1 MPQDLMSDIL
11 IIFGLSVAVIFL
23 FAKIRVPALVGFIFT
38 GMLAGPHGLG
48 LIREIENVEILAE
61 VGIVALL
68 FTIGLEFSLRNLL
81 KIRRSVLLGGSLQ
94 VGLTVLAG
102 AGIATVS
109 SFPFGQSL
117 FFGFLLSLSST
128 AIVLKVLQDRAEM
141 DTPQGGATLGIL
153 IFQDLAIVPMIL
165 LVPLVGGS
173 GGSEAG
179 LLAAL
184 AKGVAAIVLIAAGAK
199 WIVPYLLHAVARS
212 RSRELFLL
220 AVVLICFS
228 VAWITHEAGLSLALG
243 AFLAGLIISE
253 SPYSH
258 EAVGHVLPFRD
269 VFTSFFFVSVGML
282 LDMSFFLSQPFLILA
297 LAAGVVFL
305 KALLAV
311 GTVMVQGLPL
321 RIALLAGLSLG
332 QIGEFSFV
340 LSKVGI
346 SYGLMNERT
355 YQIFLAVS
363 VFTMAL
369 TPFVIAGSPRLARRV
384 LQWPLPVRFK
394 SGGSL
399 YHGPKETFIGDHLV
413 IIGFGLNGRNIAR
426 AARQTGIPFVVL
438 ETNPDTVREERSA
451 GLPIHYGDA
460 THVAVLDS
468 AGVRSARTLV
478 VAINDPTATRR
489 IVELARRLNPGLH
502 IIVRT
507 RYLGEMAALHELG
520 ADEVIPE
527 EFETSIEIF
536 ARVLRKYLIPKP
548 EIDRYVREIRTGG
561 YDMLRTLSPE
571 AATCTDLRLCL
582 PDAEVA
588 TFRLEKKAPADGR
601 TIGDMA
607 LRKEHG
613 VTILAIRR
621 GNEMVYNPDPQ
632 MELFAGDIL
641 VVLGAPEQTAAVG
654 WVFAAG
660 EGDADRVGE
669 TGKPGMT
676 AGTPIPDPG
685 TAGSQ
690 AGLDGDIHQG

>member
-1 MPQDLMSDIL
+1 MPHDLMSDIL
-11 IIFGLSVAVIFL
+11 IIFGLSVGVLFL

-48 LIREIENVEILAE
+48 LIHQAENVEILAE

-68 FTIGLEFSLRNLL
+68 FTIGLEFSFRHLV
-81 KIRRSVLLGGSLQ
+81 KIRRSVLFGGSLQ
-94 VGLTVLAG
+94 VGLTTLAG
-102 AGIATVS
+102 AGIAALAG
-109 SFPFGQSL
+109 FPVGQSL

-128 AIVLKVLQDRAEM
+128 AIVLKALQDRAEL
-141 DTPQGGATLGIL
+141 DTPHGSAALGIL

-165 LVPLVGGS
+165 LVPLL
-173 GGSEAG
+173 AG
-179 LLAAL
+179 MQRGAGPDLYMAV
-184 AKGVAAIVLIAAGAK
+184 AKGTLAIAVIAAGAK
-199 WIVPYLLHAVARS
+199 WIVPFWLHAVARS

-220 AVVLICFS
+220 AVILICLS
-228 VAWITHEAGLSLALG
+228 VAWLTNLAGLSLALG
-243 AFLAGLIISE
+243 AFLAGLMISE

-282 LDMSFFLSQPFLILA
+282 LDMAFFLAQPFLILGLTIA
-297 LAAGVVFL
+297 VLLLKEVLAAG
-305 KALLAV
+305 
-311 GTVMVQGLPL
+311 TVAIEGRPL
-321 RIALLAGLSLG
+321 RVAIMAGLALS

-340 LSKVGI
+340 LSKVGMN
-346 SYGLMNERT
+346 YGLMSPRM

-369 TPFVIAGSPRLARRV
+369 TPFVIAGSPRLAR
-384 LQWPLPVRFK
+384 LILSWPLPARFK
-394 SGGSL
+394 KGGSL
-399 YHGPKETFIGDHLV
+399 YHSPKETFLGDHLI

-426 AARQTGIPFVVL
+426 AAGQTGIPYVIL
-438 ETNPDTVREERSA
+438 ETNPDTVREERRA

-460 THVAVLDS
+460 THEAVLDS
-468 AGVRSARTLV
+468 VGVRSARTLV

-489 IVELARRLNPGLH
+489 IVELARRLNGRLH

-548 EIDRYVREIRTGG
+548 EIDRYVSEIRTGG
-561 YDMLRTLSPE
+561 YDMLRALAPE
-571 AATCTDLRLCL
+571 AGVCTDLRICL

-588 TFRLEKKAPADGR
+588 TFRIEEESVAASR

-607 LRKEHG
+607 LRKKHG

-621 GNEMVYNPDPQ
+621 GDEMLYNPDPAMQ
-632 MELFAGDIL
+632 LSTGDIL
-641 VVLGAPEQTAAVG
+641 VSFGAPEQTAAVAG
-654 WVFAAG
+654 LFAAG
-660 EGDADRVGE
+660 GLEPERDAGA
-669 TGKPGMT
+669 KN
-676 AGTPIPDPG
+676 
-685 TAGSQ
+685 S
-690 AGLDGDIHQG
+690 

>member
-1 MPQDLMSDIL
+1 MPYALLSDIL

-48 LIREIENVEILAE
+48 LIREIANVEILAE

-68 FTIGLEFSLRNLL
+68 FTIGLEFSLRSLL
-81 KIRRSVLLGGSLQ
+81 KIRRSVLMGGGIQ
-94 VGLTVLAG
+94 VGATVLAG
-102 AGIATVS
+102 AGLAMGVG
-109 SFPFGQSL
+109 FPPGQSI

-141 DTPQGGATLGIL
+141 DTPQGGTALGIL
-153 IFQDLAIVPMIL
+153 IFQDLAIVPMML
-165 LVPLVGGS
+165 LVPFVGGS
-173 GGSEAG
+173 AGGTQAD

-184 AKGVAAIVLIAAGAK
+184 AKGVAAIALIAAGAK

-220 AVVLICFS
+220 AVVLICLS
-228 VAWITHEAGLSLALG
+228 VAWLTHEAGLSLALG

-282 LDMSFFLSQPFLILA
+282 LDMGFFLTEPFLILS
-297 LAAGVVFL
+297 LTAAVLVL
-305 KALLAV
+305 KAALAV
-311 GTVMVQGLPL
+311 GTVVVQGLPL
-321 RIALLAGLSLG
+321 RIALVTGLALC
-332 QIGEFSFV
+332 QIGEFSFL
-340 LSKVGI
+340 LSKVGMG
-346 SYGLMNERT
+346 YGLMTPRV

-363 VFTMAL
+363 VFTMSL
-369 TPFVIAGSPRLARRV
+369 TPFIIAGAPRLARRV
-384 LQWPLPVRFK
+384 LSLPLPLRLK
-394 SGGSL
+394 EGGSL
-399 YHGPKETFIGDHLV
+399 YHGPRETFLGDHLV
-413 IIGFGLNGRNIAR
+413 IVGFGLNGRNIAR
-426 AARQTGIPFVVL
+426 AARQTGIPFVIL
-438 ETNPDTVREERSA
+438 ETNPDTVREERKE

-460 THVAVLDS
+460 THEAVQAH
-468 AGVRSARTLV
+468 AGIREARTLV
-478 VAINDPTATRR
+478 VAINDPAATRR
-489 IVELARRLNPGLH
+489 IVELARRLNRRLH

-548 EIDRYVREIRTGG
+548 EIDRFVNEIRTGG

-571 AATCTDLRLCL
+571 AAVCTDLRVCL

-588 TFRLEKKAPADGR
+588 TFRIEEGSEADAQ
-601 TIGDMA
+601 TIGDLA

-621 GNEMVYNPDPQ
+621 GGEMLYNPDPHL
-632 MELFAGDIL
+632 ELTAGDIL
-641 VVLGAPEQTAAVG
+641 VSFGAPDRTAAV
-654 WVFAAG
+654 
-660 EGDADRVGE
+660 
-669 TGKPGMT
+669 
-676 AGTPIPDPG
+676 
-685 TAGSQ
+685 
-690 AGLDGDIHQG
+690 AGLFTTEEAAVESDGGG